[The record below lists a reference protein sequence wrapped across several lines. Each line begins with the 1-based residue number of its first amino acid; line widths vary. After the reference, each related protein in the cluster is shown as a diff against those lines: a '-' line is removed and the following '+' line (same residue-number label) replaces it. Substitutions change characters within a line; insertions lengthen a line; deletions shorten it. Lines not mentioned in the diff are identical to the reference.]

1 MLSESLC
8 KAAETFLKSRTYFQY
23 TSLSCRPKFPFV
35 FSFTRELPLTYTALP
50 PFVFLKTNIAFNMKT
65 ISTYRILGYHVFLL
79 ALYRCCSRLLA
90 CIVFDKKSKVIL
102 IFVPWHLMC
111 LFTSGCFQ
119 DFFSPNP
126 GFQQLCMTCFAVL
139 LLCVGREYIHLSY
152 M

>member
-1 MLSESLC
+1 MRPND
-8 KAAETFLKSRTYFQY
+8 FLKFLSVCCLNHCVRLQKLSWSLEHISSTLHCHVDPSFHLYF
-23 TSLSCRPKFPFV
+23 P
-35 FSFTRELPLTYTALP
+35 FTRELPLTYTALP

-111 LFTSGCFQ
+111 LFTSGCF
-119 DFFSPNP
+119 
-126 GFQQLCMTCFAVL
+126 
-139 LLCVGREYIHLSY
+139 
-152 M
+152 